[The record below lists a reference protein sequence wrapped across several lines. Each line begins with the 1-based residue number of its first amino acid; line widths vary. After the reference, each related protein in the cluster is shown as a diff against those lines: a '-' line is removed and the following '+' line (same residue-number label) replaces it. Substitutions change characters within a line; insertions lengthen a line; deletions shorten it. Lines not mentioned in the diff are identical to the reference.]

1 MRRRASE
8 RRYDVESASPTQGP
22 KPPCRTT
29 PCADR
34 GDQLFNSF
42 VRTNEPAKP
51 ASPPTPPPSGDGKAP
66 EPDPAPAKSLYMSCS
81 ECRATMRDRYFA
93 LNERPICGKCRPV
106 FAKRI
111 DRGTGPAAFRRAL
124 LHGLVTAL
132 IGAAVLGTGVLFIP
146 FLRIFV
152 VIAVGHFI
160 GKRVMAAVDGY
171 GGRNYQ
177 ILAVAL
183 TWFAIGVGSLV
194 PAINEAREREQR
206 MAAIRADT
214 TRRLATQGKAI
225 AEELDAFIAEQ
236 AGAEA
241 AEAGGAEDTAAAEGR
256 PPIPKANAAKKADG
270 VGIGD
275 LLIGILTLPLL
286 AMFAFGYTAAGVGLL
301 TFGYALR
308 EAWRLTDGQGLDLQL
323 RGPFRVG
330 TGPIEP
336 AV

>member
-1 MRRRASE
+1 VSN
-8 RRYDVESASPTQGP
+8 DPKSP
-22 KPPCRTT
+22 
-29 PCADR
+29 DR

-42 VRTNEPAKP
+42 ARANEPSKP
-51 ASPPTPPPSGDGKAP
+51 AAPPPSSGNGKAP
-66 EPDPAPAKSLYMSCS
+66 DPEPEPAESLYMACS
-81 ECRATMRDRYFA
+81 ECRAPMRTQYYA
-93 LNERPICGKCRPV
+93 LNERPICGKCRPE

-111 DRGTGPAAFRRAL
+111 QRGVGSGAFQRAL
-124 LHGLVTAL
+124 LHGFVTAL

-171 GGRNYQ
+171 GGRRYQ
-177 ILAVAL
+177 FLAVGL
-183 TWFAIGVGSLV
+183 TYFAIGLGSLV
-194 PAINEAREREQR
+194 PAINEANE
-206 MAAIRADT
+206 AADRRRAIQADT

-236 AGAEA
+236 AGAEQEEGEGEGKA
-241 AEAGGAEDTAAAEGR
+241 DGAEDSATAAEEA
-256 PPIPKANAAKKADG
+256 PVAPKPSAAKQPDRI
-270 VGIGD
+270 GIGNV
-275 LLIGILTLPLL
+275 LIAILTLPLL

-323 RGPFRVG
+323 TGPFRVG
-330 TGPIEP
+330 TGPIQP
-336 AV
+336 A

>member
-1 MRRRASE
+1 MSN
-8 RRYDVESASPTQGP
+8 DP
-22 KPPCRTT
+22 KSF
-29 PCADR
+29 DR

-42 VRTNEPAKP
+42 ARTNEPPKP
-51 ASPPTPPPSGDGKAP
+51 AAPPTGGNGNAPDPEPAAPPPGP
-66 EPDPAPAKSLYMSCS
+66 EPVMSCS
-81 ECRATMRDRYFA
+81 ECRAPMRTQYYA

-111 DRGTGPAAFRRAL
+111 ERGTGPAAFRRAL
-124 LHGLVTAL
+124 LHGLVTAF

-152 VIAVGHFI
+152 VIAVGHYI

-183 TWFAIGVGSLV
+183 TWFAIGIGSLV
-194 PAINEAREREQR
+194 PAINEAHEREQR
-206 MAAIRADT
+206 MAAIQADT

-236 AGAEA
+236 ASMEA
-241 AEAGGAEDTAAAEGR
+241 AEGSGDEDTAAVEEAPPVPRQKAE
-256 PPIPKANAAKKADG
+256 KKPDSI
-270 VGIGD
+270 GIGD
-275 LLIGILTLPLL
+275 LLLGILTLPIL

-308 EAWRLTDGQGLDLQL
+308 EAWKLTDGQGLDLQL
-323 RGPFRVG
+323 KGPFRVG
-330 TGPIEP
+330 SGPIQP
-336 AV
+336 AF